1 MPRARRPLVFLGA
14 IVLAL
19 TGIILISQWRAA
31 HAVDLIPWRKD
42 LPEAEAEAKA
52 QHKQVFAYFTATWC
66 GPCQEMKRT
75 TWSDNTVG
83 RAMESRFVP
92 VKIDIDEN
100 RSLAIAYGID
110 GVPTFIALSEMGN
123 VVRQATGYMDA
134 KEMENW
140 LEH

>member
-1 MPRARRPLVFLGA
+1 M
-14 IVLAL
+14 LAL

-31 HAVDLIPWRKD
+31 RAVDVIPWRKQ

-75 TWSDNTVG
+75 TWSDNTVR
-83 RAMESRFVP
+83 RAMERRFVP

-100 RSLAIAYGID
+100 RSLAIAYGIEA
-110 GVPTFIALSEMGN
+110 VPTFILLNETGGA
-123 VVRQATGYMDA
+123 VRQASGYMDA

>member
-1 MPRARRPLVFLGA
+1 MPPTRRPLVFLGA

-19 TGIILISQWRAA
+19 TGIILISQWRAG

-42 LPEAEAEAKA
+42 LAAAEAEARA

-75 TWSDNTVG
+75 TWSDNTVR
-83 RAMESRFVP
+83 RAMERRFVP
-92 VKIDIDEN
+92 VKVDIDEN
-100 RSLAIAYGID
+100 RSLASAYGIEA
-110 GVPTFIALSEMGN
+110 VPTFIWLDDSGKALGQTS
-123 VVRQATGYMDA
+123 GYMDA